1 MSCER
6 GRSDHNA
13 NCGEFCAV
21 GTRSGNNMVL
31 KEKFV
36 FLWKFI
42 VSPRYFGRIP
52 AYFWKQ
58 TTRNFLQRR
67 TSKFFFEKQT
77 KTSGY
82 EKWLLSAPWNSYEE
96 PSIYRCHSLSIL
108 RDGHGHRRIYGNFPL
123 ADSTKKL
130 RQYLKMFSDATT
142 WWNTAP
148 TNPQRFVS
156 TVQTEGL
163 NTKKTRRCYSKNPRY
178 MMKRR
183 QIIYKA
189 RSKNPKT

>member
-1 MSCER
+1 MGVYQLIFGNKQPVISSNDEPVNFF
-6 GRSDHNA
+6 SKNKQKLVD
-13 NCGEFCAV
+13 
-21 GTRSGNNMVL
+21 TKSGC
-31 KEKFV
+31 
-36 FLWKFI
+36 W
-42 VSPRYFGRIP
+42 
-52 AYFWKQ
+52 
-58 TTRNFLQRR
+58 
-67 TSKFFFEKQT
+67 
-77 KTSGY
+77 
-82 EKWLLSAPWNSYEE
+82 APHGIRMRE
-96 PSIYRCHSLSIL
+96 PSIYRCHSLPIL
-108 RDGHGHRRIYGNFPL
+108 RDGHGHRRIYGTFPL